1 MAQLIFVSG
10 LSGSGKTV
18 ALHMLE
24 DLGFYCID
32 NIPAGLLHTFVKHT
46 IDADDP
52 VFDKTAVGIDARNR
66 ASDISR
72 VPDLFARLRELE
84 IEHTVIFLHAGEA
97 ELLTRYSET
106 RRKHPLSRR
115 GIGLREALVAERELL
130 DPISREA
137 HHTIDTGGMSVHD
150 LRELV
155 RSRVAKETSP
165 KLTLQIGSFGF
176 KNGVPT
182 DADFVFDV
190 RFLPNPYWDKNL
202 RAFNG
207 KDQPV
212 VEFLQSQEMVAERI
226 DDIIQLLEK
235 WLPDFEANNR
245 SYLTV
250 AIGCTGGQHRSVY
263 VADQLARYFS
273 ARYERVSCRH
283 SALSPSRQ

>member
-1 MAQLIFVSG
+1 MQLIFVSG

-32 NIPAGLLHTFVKHT
+32 NIPAGLLRTFVKHAV
-46 IDADDP
+46 DADDKA
-52 VFDKTAVGIDARNR
+52 FDKTAVGIDARNR
-66 ASDISR
+66 PTDISK
-72 VPDLFARLRELE
+72 VPELFSRLREAN
-84 IEHTVIFLHAGEA
+84 IAHTVIFLHAGEA

-106 RRKHPLSRR
+106 RRKHPLSRD

-130 DPISREA
+130 DPVSREA
-137 HHTIDTGGMSVHD
+137 HHIIDTTATSVHE
-150 LRELV
+150 LREIV
-155 RSRVAKETSP
+155 RSRVAQETSS

-176 KNGVPT
+176 KNGVPS

-202 RAFNG
+202 RAFTG
-207 KDQPV
+207 KDSAV
-212 VEFLQSQEMVAERI
+212 VDFFDKEAMVAEKI
-226 DDIIQLLEK
+226 NDIVRLLES

-250 AIGCTGGQHRSVY
+250 AVGCTGGQHRSVY
-263 VADQLARYFS
+263 VADKLTEHFRKKFP
-273 ARYERVSCRH
+273 RVSCRH
-283 SALSPSRQ
+283 SGLNLRS

>member
-1 MAQLIFVSG
+1 MGQLIFVSG

-32 NIPAGLLHTFVKHT
+32 NIPAELLQTFVKHT
-46 IDADDP
+46 IDAEDP
-52 VFDKTAVGIDARNR
+52 IFEKTAVGIDARNR
-66 ASDISR
+66 ATDVSR
-72 VPDLFARLRELE
+72 VPALFARLRELN

-106 RRKHPLSRR
+106 RRKHPLSRG
-115 GIGLREALVAERELL
+115 GIGLRDALVAERELL

-137 HHTIDTGGMSVHD
+137 HHIIDTSGMSVHD

-155 RSRVAKETSP
+155 RSRVARETSS

-176 KNGVPT
+176 KNGVPS

-202 RAFNG
+202 RAYNG
-207 KDQPV
+207 RDKPV
-212 VEFLQSQEMVAERI
+212 IEFLQSLDLVGERI
-226 DDIIQLLEK
+226 QDIIDLLEK

-263 VADQLARYFS
+263 VADRLTEYFS
-273 ARYERVSCRH
+273 KKYERVNCRH
-283 SALSPSRQ
+283 SALNQ

>member
-1 MAQLIFVSG
+1 MGQLIFVSG

-32 NIPAGLLHTFVKHT
+32 NIPSGLLQTFVKHT

-66 ASDISR
+66 AEDISR
-72 VPDLFARLRELE
+72 VPALFARLRELK
-84 IEHTVIFLHAGEA
+84 IEHKVIFLHAGEA

-106 RRKHPLSRR
+106 RRKHPLSRG
-115 GIGLREALVAERELL
+115 GIGLREALVLERELL

-137 HHTIDTGGMSVHD
+137 HHIIDTTGISVHD
-150 LRELV
+150 LREIV
-155 RSRVAKETSP
+155 RSRVASDTTS
-165 KLTLQIGSFGF
+165 KLTLQFQSFGF
-176 KNGVPT
+176 KNGVPS

-190 RFLPNPYWDKNL
+190 RFLPNPYWDKKL
-202 RAFNG
+202 RSYTG
-207 KDQPV
+207 KDAPV
-212 VEFLQSQEMVAERI
+212 IEFLGSQEKVAERI
-226 DDIIQLLEK
+226 QDIIDLLEK

-250 AIGCTGGQHRSVY
+250 AVGCTGGQHRSVY
-263 VADQLARYFS
+263 VADRLTEYFTEK
-273 ARYERVSCRH
+273 YERVSCRH
-283 SALSPSRQ
+283 SALSV

>member
-1 MAQLIFVSG
+1 MAKLIFVSG
-10 LSGSGKTV
+10 ISGSGKTV

-24 DLGFYCID
+24 DLGFYCMD
-32 NIPAGLLHTFVKHT
+32 NIPAGLLQTFVKHT
-46 IDADDP
+46 IDADDS

-66 ASDISR
+66 ATDISH
-72 VPDLFARLRELE
+72 VPNLFARLRELD

-106 RRKHPLSRR
+106 RRKHPLSRD
-115 GIGLREALVAERELL
+115 GIGLREALEAERLLL

-137 HHTIDTGGMSVHD
+137 HHIIDTSETSVHD
-150 LRELV
+150 LREIV
-155 RSRVAKETSP
+155 RSRVAGETAS

-176 KNGVPT
+176 KNGVPS

-202 RAFNG
+202 RAYNG
-207 KDQPV
+207 RDTAV
-212 VEFLQSQEMVAERI
+212 IEFFKTQQKVAERI
-226 DDIIQLLEK
+226 QDIIELLEK

-263 VADQLARYFS
+263 VADQLTEHFAKKYDS
-273 ARYERVSCRH
+273 VSCRH
-283 SALSPSRQ
+283 SALG

>member
-32 NIPAGLLHTFVKHT
+32 NIPAGLLQTFVKHT

-52 VFDKTAVGIDARNR
+52 VFEKTAVGIDARNR
-66 ASDISR
+66 PADISR
-72 VPDLFARLRELE
+72 IPDLFARLRELN
-84 IEHTVIFLHAGEA
+84 IEHKVIFLHAGES

-106 RRKHPLSRR
+106 RRKHPLSRD
-115 GIGLREALVAERELL
+115 GMGLREALVAERELL

-137 HHTIDTGGMSVHD
+137 HHIIDTTSTSVHD
-150 LRELV
+150 LREIV
-155 RSRVAKETSP
+155 RSRVADEASS
-165 KLTLQIGSFGF
+165 KLTLQFQSFGF

-182 DADFVFDV
+182 DADFMFDV

-202 RAFNG
+202 RAFTG
-207 KDQPV
+207 KDEAV
-212 VEFLQSQEMVAERI
+212 IKFMRSQEKVGERI
-226 DDIIQLLEK
+226 QDIIDLLEK
-235 WLPDFEANNR
+235 WLPDFEDNNR

-250 AIGCTGGQHRSVY
+250 AVGCTGGQHRSVY
-263 VADQLARYFS
+263 VADRLTEYF
-273 ARYERVSCRH
+273 RETYGKVSCRH
-283 SALSPSRQ
+283 SALSK

>member
-24 DLGFYCID
+24 DLGFYCMD
-32 NIPAGLLHTFVKHT
+32 NIPAGLLQTFVKHT
-46 IDADDP
+46 IDAEDP
-52 VFDKTAVGIDARNR
+52 VFEKTAVGIDARNR

-72 VPDLFARLRELE
+72 VPDLFARLRELN
-84 IEHTVIFLHAGEA
+84 IAHTVIFLHADRG

-115 GIGLREALVAERELL
+115 GIGLREALDAERELL

-137 HHTIDTGGMSVHD
+137 HHTIDTSGMSVHD

-155 RSRVAKETSP
+155 RSRVAEESSS
-165 KLTLQIGSFGF
+165 KLTLQVGSFGF
-176 KNGVPT
+176 KNGVPA

-190 RFLPNPYWDKNL
+190 RFLPNPYWDKHL
-202 RAFNG
+202 RAYNG
-207 KDQPV
+207 KDKPV
-212 VEFLQSQEMVAERI
+212 IDFLKSQDTVGERI

-263 VADQLARYFS
+263 VADRLAEYFS
-273 ARYERVSCRH
+273 SKYDRVSCRH
-283 SALSPSRQ
+283 SALNL